1 MHKNVFILPVSFT
14 GSYTGDKPIWY
25 NLILQKNVSD
35 FFKIIRTMRSTKQ
48 VFVSSSLKALWKIF
62 NNLIQNSKT

>member
-35 FFKIIRTMRSTKQ
+35 FLRLYEPC
-48 VFVSSSLKALWKIF
+48 VVP
-62 NNLIQNSKT
+62 SKFLLVAV